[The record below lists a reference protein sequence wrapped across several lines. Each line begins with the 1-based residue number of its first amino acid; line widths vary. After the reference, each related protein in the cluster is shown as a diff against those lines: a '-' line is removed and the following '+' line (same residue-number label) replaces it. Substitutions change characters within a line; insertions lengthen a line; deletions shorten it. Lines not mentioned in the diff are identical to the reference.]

1 MSRHILLSLSD
12 RQALTGTKEAATSGC
27 PMQNGQ
33 MDRAKDLRMGRGPM
47 EGGLSPLAI
56 EWVKF
61 VMEEM

>member
-1 MSRHILLSLSD
+1 
-12 RQALTGTKEAATSGC
+12 
-27 PMQNGQ
+27 MQNGQ

-61 VMEEM
+61 AMEEM